1 MAAKNELRQCDHCG
15 KEFKPRVNTQRFCQK
30 QCRWD
35 YNNALKFQDTDKRVD
50 SMYTPLHVSDTI
62 TPVPIEKPRK
72 TQTDGSQGDVVTEL
86 RSMIKLLKKQIEIY
100 EKQIGIQQ
108 QMLDYFLSSG
118 VGIVPADTPRVPFQ
132 KPLIIDDD
140 LPVVDVK
147 KSTKAGQSNQN
158 FLNSIMALNG

>member
-35 YNNALKFQDTDKRVD
+35 YNNALKLDTPVKRVE
-50 SMYTPLHVSDTI
+50 SVYTPLHVVEASEI
-62 TPVPIEKPRK
+62 QRAKESEIKPP
-72 TQTDGSQGDVVTEL
+72 DVSQGDVVKEL
-86 RSMIKLLKKQIEIY
+86 QSMIALLKRQIEIY

-118 VGIVPADTPRVPFQ
+118 VGFKATEPILTKPIDTS
-132 KPLIIDDD
+132 D
-140 LPVVDVK
+140 LVGEVK
-147 KSTKAGQSNQN
+147 KSTKAGQSSQN
-158 FLNSIMALNG
+158 FLNSILALG